1 MTEFAISFVVYL
13 CVVGGALVGIGLN
26 RILPPDHIK
35 EDTRQV
41 VNVATGVVATLAAL
55 VLGLMVASAKSS
67 FDDRIEEV
75 RQSGARLIMLDRSL
89 RHYGPEA
96 KEVRD
101 LLRQL
106 TEARVNRVWVEP
118 VEQQLDDLM
127 KVDATGLEQ
136 VRSRL
141 LALTPGNEGQKW
153 RHAHALSLT
162 ADLEQARWMLLERPR
177 SSIPVPFL
185 VVVGF
190 WLAVIFAS
198 LGLFAP
204 RNGTAYTI
212 MLVGA
217 LSVATAVFLILEM
230 DSPFQGLLQISN
242 APLRNALQEMSR

>member
-35 EDTRQV
+35 EDTRQI

-96 KEVRD
+96 KDVRD

-106 TEARVNRVWVEP
+106 TEVRVNRVWVEP
-118 VEQQLDDLM
+118 LEQQRDDLM
-127 KVDATGLEQ
+127 KADATGLEQ

-141 LALTPGNEGQKW
+141 FALTPGNEGQKW

-230 DSPFQGLLQISN
+230 DSPFQGLLRISN
-242 APLRNALQEMSR
+242 APLLTALQEMSR